1 MAKKMYV
8 GRSTQIPIYETR
20 PVEVSKTVKVTPQ
33 NNAEF
38 FTTNNGS
45 WNDGEF
51 HLGNCTTT
59 GGRTA
64 ILSVKKDMTVSFTVY
79 FNGGYQD
86 DVEYPGYDSE
96 CRVKVNGAVIAS
108 ATSSSINKAWSGTI
122 KAGQTIEVYNH
133 TGSSMCEDVFLRA
146 FSVTHTVKEMQQVQ
160 VGSETRDAARRVRRQ
175 YVSVDGKARRVRK
188 AYVGVNGKARL
199 FYLANPECVEHGE
212 APALNYVG
220 TKNISAASTPDY
232 AIFAGGMDPRSS
244 FSEVKSAR
252 AYSRSLTMQNI
263 SSLSIEKGSGTALS
277 FNGRAVFAGGYR
289 GVFMGYKHDDYVD
302 TYDNSLTKSSLSRL
316 RETKSDLAGA
326 VVGNYMIFAGGV
338 NGPQPASYPLS
349 SADAYNS
356 SFTKTSIS
364 SLGAARYDLK
374 AASIGNYAIFAGG
387 YNGGYYS
394 TVDIYDSSLTRTTG
408 TPLSEPKS
416 NMAPG
421 SNESYAIFT
430 GGYGSAGG
438 YFLLADVYDKS
449 LTHTTISRSVN
460 GSGAASVSMGGNIVV
475 SGGYINDS
483 SSGLQ
488 DYSTGFYVYDSSL
501 TLTTPY
507 RLSGKRNQH
516 AMAYVGDYALVGGG
530 YNGTSYVSSVEYFKF
545 IQ

>member
-1 MAKKMYV
+1 MAKRMYV

-38 FTTNNGS
+38 FTTNKGN

-59 GGRTA
+59 ASTIA
-64 ILSVKKDMTVSFTVY
+64 TLVAKKDMTASFTVY
-79 FNGGYQD
+79 YNGGYEND
-86 DVEYPGYDSE
+86 TDYPDYDSE

-338 NGPQPASYPLS
+338 NGPQPVSYPLS

-364 SLGAARYDLK
+364 SLGVARYDLK

-387 YNGGYYS
+387 YNGSYYS

-408 TPLSEPKS
+408 TPLSEPKGI
-416 NMAPG
+416 MAPG

-430 GGYGSAGG
+430 GGYSSAGG
-438 YFLLADVYDKS
+438 YFLLTDVYDKS

-507 RLSGKRNQH
+507 RLSGKRNRH

>member
-1 MAKKMYV
+1 MAKRMYV

-20 PVEVSKTVKVTPQ
+20 PVEVSKTVKITPQ
-33 NNAEF
+33 NSTEF
-38 FTTNNGS
+38 FTTNKGS

-51 HLGNCTTT
+51 RLMNGTTT
-59 GGRTA
+59 GSVTA
-64 ILSVKKDMTVSFTVY
+64 TLSAKKDMAVSFTVY
-79 FNGGYQD
+79 FDGGYRD
-86 DVEYPGYDSE
+86 DVEYPGEDSE

-108 ATSSSINKAWSGTI
+108 ATNSLINKAWSGTI
-122 KAGQTIEVYNH
+122 KAGQTIEVYNR
-133 TGSSMCEDVFLRA
+133 TGSSMVEDVFLRA

-175 YVSVDGKARRVRK
+175 YVSVEGKARRVRK

-220 TKNISAASTPDY
+220 TENISAASTPDY
-232 AIFAGGMDPRSS
+232 AIFAGGMDSRSS

-263 SSLSIEKGSGTALS
+263 SSLSIEKGNGTALS

-316 RETKSDLAGA
+316 RDTKSHLACA
-326 VVGNYMIFAGGV
+326 VVGNHMIFAGGA
-338 NGPQPASYPLS
+338 NGAQPVSSPLS

-364 SLGAARYDLK
+364 SLGTARYNLK

-394 TVDIYDSSLTRTTG
+394 TVDVYDSSLTRTTG
-408 TPLSEPKS
+408 TPLSEPKGT
-416 NMAPG
+416 MAPG

-438 YFLLADVYDKS
+438 YFLLTDVYDKS

-488 DYSTGFYVYDSSL
+488 DYSIGFYVYDSSL

-507 RLSGKRNQH
+507 RLSEKRNQH

>member
-1 MAKKMYV
+1 M
-8 GRSTQIPIYETR
+8 
-20 PVEVSKTVKVTPQ
+20 
-33 NNAEF
+33 
-38 FTTNNGS
+38 
-45 WNDGEF
+45 
-51 HLGNCTTT
+51 
-59 GGRTA
+59 
-64 ILSVKKDMTVSFTVY
+64 
-79 FNGGYQD
+79 
-86 DVEYPGYDSE
+86 
-96 CRVKVNGAVIAS
+96 
-108 ATSSSINKAWSGTI
+108 
-122 KAGQTIEVYNH
+122 
-133 TGSSMCEDVFLRA
+133 
-146 FSVTHTVKEMQQVQ
+146 
-160 VGSETRDAARRVRRQ
+160 
-175 YVSVDGKARRVRK
+175 RK

-220 TKNISAASTPDY
+220 TEGLSAASTADY
-232 AIFAGGMDPRSS
+232 AIFAGGMDRRSS

-316 RETKSDLAGA
+316 RETKSNLAGA

-338 NGPQPASYPLS
+338 NGPQPTSYPLS

-364 SLGAARYDLK
+364 SLGAARFNLK
-374 AASIGNYAIFAGG
+374 ATSIGNYAIFAGG
-387 YNGGYYS
+387 YNGSYYS
-394 TVDIYDSSLTRTTG
+394 TVDVYDSSLTRTTG

-416 NMAPG
+416 TMAPG

-438 YFLLADVYDKS
+438 YFLLTDVYDKS

>member
-1 MAKKMYV
+1 MAKRMYV

-64 ILSVKKDMTVSFTVY
+64 ILSAKKDMTVSFTVY

-122 KAGQTIEVYNH
+122 KAGKTIEVYNH

-244 FSEVKSAR
+244 FSEVESAR

-338 NGPQPASYPLS
+338 NGPQPVSYPLS

-364 SLGAARYDLK
+364 SLGVARYDLK

-387 YNGGYYS
+387 YNGSYYS

-408 TPLSEPKS
+408 TPLSEPKGLWLQVQ
-416 NMAPG
+416 MKLMLFLQGGTVQRAD
-421 SNESYAIFT
+421 IFCLPM
-430 GGYGSAGG
+430 
-438 YFLLADVYDKS
+438 F
-449 LTHTTISRSVN
+449 TIK
-460 GSGAASVSMGGNIVV
+460 A
-475 SGGYINDS
+475 
-483 SSGLQ
+483 
-488 DYSTGFYVYDSSL
+488 
-501 TLTTPY
+501 
-507 RLSGKRNQH
+507 
-516 AMAYVGDYALVGGG
+516 
-530 YNGTSYVSSVEYFKF
+530 
-545 IQ
+545 

>member
-1 MAKKMYV
+1 MAKRMYV

-38 FTTNNGS
+38 FTTNKGN

-59 GGRTA
+59 ASTIA
-64 ILSVKKDMTVSFTVY
+64 TLVAKKDMTASFTVY
-79 FNGGYQD
+79 YNGGYEND
-86 DVEYPGYDSE
+86 TDYPDYDSE

-220 TKNISAASTPDY
+220 TEGLSAASTADY
-232 AIFAGGMDPRSS
+232 AIFAGGMDRRSS

-338 NGPQPASYPLS
+338 NGPQPTSYPLS

-364 SLGAARYDLK
+364 SLGAARFNLK
-374 AASIGNYAIFAGG
+374 ATSIGNYAIFAGG
-387 YNGGYYS
+387 YNRSYYS
-394 TVDIYDSSLTRTTG
+394 TVDVYDSSLTRTTG

-416 NMAPG
+416 AMAPG

-438 YFLLADVYDKS
+438 YFLLTDVYDKS

-488 DYSTGFYVYDSSL
+488 NYSTGFYVYDSSL

-507 RLSGKRNQH
+507 RLSGKRSQH

>member
-1 MAKKMYV
+1 
-8 GRSTQIPIYETR
+8 
-20 PVEVSKTVKVTPQ
+20 
-33 NNAEF
+33 
-38 FTTNNGS
+38 
-45 WNDGEF
+45 
-51 HLGNCTTT
+51 
-59 GGRTA
+59 
-64 ILSVKKDMTVSFTVY
+64 
-79 FNGGYQD
+79 
-86 DVEYPGYDSE
+86 
-96 CRVKVNGAVIAS
+96 
-108 ATSSSINKAWSGTI
+108 
-122 KAGQTIEVYNH
+122 
-133 TGSSMCEDVFLRA
+133 
-146 FSVTHTVKEMQQVQ
+146 
-160 VGSETRDAARRVRRQ
+160 
-175 YVSVDGKARRVRK
+175 
-188 AYVGVNGKARL
+188 
-199 FYLANPECVEHGE
+199 
-212 APALNYVG
+212 
-220 TKNISAASTPDY
+220 
-232 AIFAGGMDPRSS
+232 
-244 FSEVKSAR
+244 
-252 AYSRSLTMQNI
+252 
-263 SSLSIEKGSGTALS
+263 
-277 FNGRAVFAGGYR
+277 
-289 GVFMGYKHDDYVD
+289 MGYKHDDYVD

-421 SNESYAIFT
+421 SNEAYAIFT

-438 YFLLADVYDKS
+438 YFLLTDVYDKS

-501 TLTTPY
+501 TLTSPY
-507 RLSGKRNQH
+507 QLTYKRNRH
-516 AMAYVGDYALVGGG
+516 AMACVGNYVLAGGG
-530 YNGTSYVSSVEYFKF
+530 GAEATLSSVEYFKF
-545 IQ
+545 A

>member
-1 MAKKMYV
+1 MAKRMYV

-38 FTTNNGS
+38 FTTNKGN

-59 GGRTA
+59 ASTIA
-64 ILSVKKDMTVSFTVY
+64 TLVAKKDMTASFTVY
-79 FNGGYQD
+79 YNGGYEND
-86 DVEYPGYDSE
+86 TDYPDYDSE

-338 NGPQPASYPLS
+338 NGPQPVSYPLS

-364 SLGAARYDLK
+364 SLGVARYDLK

-387 YNGGYYS
+387 YNGSYYS

-408 TPLSEPKS
+408 TPLSEPKGI
-416 NMAPG
+416 MAPG
-421 SNESYAIFT
+421 SNEAYAIFT

-438 YFLLADVYDKS
+438 YFLLTDVYDKS

-488 DYSTGFYVYDSSL
+488 DYSTSFYVYDSSL

>member
-1 MAKKMYV
+1 MAKRMYV

-38 FTTNNGS
+38 FTTNKGN

-59 GGRTA
+59 ASTIA
-64 ILSVKKDMTVSFTVY
+64 TLVAKKDMTASFTVY
-79 FNGGYQD
+79 YNGGYEND
-86 DVEYPGYDSE
+86 TDYPDYDSE

-122 KAGQTIEVYNH
+122 KAGRTIEVYNH
-133 TGSSMCEDVFLRA
+133 TGSSMCEDVFLQK
-146 FSVTHTVKEMQQVQ
+146 FSVTHKVKEMQQVQ

-387 YNGGYYS
+387 YNGSYYS
-394 TVDIYDSSLTRTTG
+394 TVDVYDSSLTRTTG
-408 TPLSEPKS
+408 TPLSEPKG

-421 SNESYAIFT
+421 SNEAYAIFT

-438 YFLLADVYDKS
+438 YFLLTDVYDKS

-530 YNGTSYVSSVEYFKF
+530 YNLSL
-545 IQ
+545 IHI